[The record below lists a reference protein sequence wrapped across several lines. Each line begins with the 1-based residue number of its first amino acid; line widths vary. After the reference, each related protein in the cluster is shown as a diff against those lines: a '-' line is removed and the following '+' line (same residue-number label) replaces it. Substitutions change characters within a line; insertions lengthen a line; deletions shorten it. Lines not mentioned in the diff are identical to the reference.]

1 MSSQFGKHDLSEIEN
16 PHQTALI
23 LLSHVL
29 GKPQTWVIAHPEA
42 HLTPQQEQLLSQLLS
57 RLKNGE
63 PLPYLIGR
71 QEFYEL
77 DFIVSPDVLIPRPET
92 ELLVDKA
99 LEWLRAHPQAG
110 KALDI
115 GTGSGCI
122 PISLL
127 MRHVDLK
134 ALGVDI
140 SEAALSVCA
149 KNRAVYQ
156 LETRLDLRQSDLFE
170 KVSEKFDLITANL
183 PYIPSKKLAGL
194 TELRFEPSPA
204 LDGGE
209 DGLEVIRRMLEESAA
224 FIKKPGLILLEIESS
239 LGTKTLELSKNAFPD
254 ASLQLYQDLAGLDR
268 LVSVEIN

>member
-1 MSSQFGKHDLSEIEN
+1 MPSQFGMHDLSGIES
-16 PHQTALI
+16 PHQTALV

-29 GKPQTWVIAHPEA
+29 GKPQTWVIAHPETC
-42 HLTPQQEQLLSQLLS
+42 LTPEQQHLLDQLLS

-63 PLPYLIGR
+63 PLPYLIGH
-71 QEFYEL
+71 QEFYRL
-77 DFIVSPDVLIPRPET
+77 DFIVTPDVLIPRPET

-99 LEWLRAHPQAG
+99 LVWLRAHPQAG

-127 MRHVDLK
+127 MHHADLK

-149 KNRAVYQ
+149 QNRAVYQ

-170 KVSEKFDLITANL
+170 KVDGRFDLMTANL
-183 PYIPSKKLAGL
+183 PYIPSQKLAEL
-194 TELRFEPSPA
+194 TDLRFEPSLA

-209 DGLEVIRRMLEESAA
+209 DGLKVIRQLLDECAA
-224 FIKKPGLILLEIESS
+224 FINRPGLILLEIEST
-239 LGTKTLELSKNAFPD
+239 LGSKVLELSNNAFPGAD
-254 ASLQLYQDLAGLDR
+254 LQLYQDLAGLDR
-268 LVSVEIN
+268 LAAIEIH